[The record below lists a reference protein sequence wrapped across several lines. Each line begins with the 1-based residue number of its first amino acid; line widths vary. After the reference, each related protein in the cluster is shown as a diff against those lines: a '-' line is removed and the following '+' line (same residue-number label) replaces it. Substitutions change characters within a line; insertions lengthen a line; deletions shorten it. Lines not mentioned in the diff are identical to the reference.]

1 MRKDHRPY
9 RVKRAWLRFQAL
21 YARRFV
27 RPHLDHFG
35 RGCTFMRPWCVEV
48 FGPRISIG
56 DFATIIATSDG
67 RVRLA
72 VWSNLEGQGR
82 IRIGRSALICPGVR
96 IQSAESVSIGDD
108 CMLASRVYITDADW
122 HDVYDRLAM
131 GPTAPVAIGDNVWL
145 GDGAIVR
152 KGVTIGANSII
163 GAGAVVVRDIPPNT
177 VAAGNPARVVKT
189 LDPDGPFIRRSQWFA
204 DSSGFRRDIDAFDR
218 AMLGGNTLGGWL
230 RYMLNPRRGD

>member
-9 RVKRAWLRFQAL
+9 RVKHAWLRFQAL

-27 RPHLDHFG
+27 RPHLDHLG
-35 RGCTFMRPWCVEV
+35 RGATFMRPWWVEA

-56 DFATIIATSDG
+56 DHATVVATSDG

-96 IQSAESVSIGDD
+96 IQSAESVTIGDD

-131 GPTAPVAIGDNVWL
+131 GPTAPVTIGDNVWL
-145 GDGAIVR
+145 GDGAIVC

-163 GAGAVVVRDIPPNT
+163 GAGAVVVRDIPANA

-189 LDPDGPFIRRSQWFA
+189 LDPQGPFIRRSHWFA
-204 DSSGFRRDIDAFDR
+204 DRSSLRRDIDAFDR
-218 AMLGGNTLGGWL
+218 AMLAGNTVGGWL
-230 RYMLNPRRGD
+230 RYLLNPRRGD